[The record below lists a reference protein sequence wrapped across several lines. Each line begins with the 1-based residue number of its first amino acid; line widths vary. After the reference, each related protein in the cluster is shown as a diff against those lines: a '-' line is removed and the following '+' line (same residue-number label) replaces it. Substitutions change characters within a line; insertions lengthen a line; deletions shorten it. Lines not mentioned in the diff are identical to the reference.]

1 MLDLI
6 SFLTQ
11 IQVRKAVKIEEVAA
25 AAGKLSLPFRCFNN
39 TYQIQRIMSTKI
51 IILWVIAVILVTA
64 ISISLSFFMHKP
76 AEPVEYKNKIPM
88 QKTEVGERIKLPEP
102 SYTGST
108 SVEVALSQRRSIRD
122 YSGENLTLDEV
133 SQLLWAAQGITAPW
147 GGRTAP
153 SAGALY
159 PLELYLVV
167 GDVEGIDKGV
177 YKYSREEH
185 ELEKVKEG
193 DIRAELA
200 EAAVGQE
207 CVRDAAIDI
216 VFTAVYER
224 TTRKYGERGIRY
236 VHMEAGH
243 AAQNVYLQAV
253 SLDLGTVVI
262 GAFID
267 DRVKE
272 LVNAG
277 EQEKTLYIMPVGR
290 KG

>member
-1 MLDLI
+1 
-6 SFLTQ
+6 
-11 IQVRKAVKIEEVAA
+11 
-25 AAGKLSLPFRCFNN
+25 
-39 TYQIQRIMSTKI
+39 MSTKI
-51 IILWVIAVILVTA
+51 IILWVIAVILVTVIA
-64 ISISLSFFMHKP
+64 ISLSFFMHKS
-76 AEPVEYKNKIPM
+76 AELEPVEYKIPM
-88 QKTEVGERIKLPEP
+88 QKIEVGGRIKLPEP
-102 SYTGST
+102 SYTGNI
-108 SVEVALSQRRSIRD
+108 SVETALSKRRSIRD
-122 YSGENLTLDEV
+122 YSGENLTLEEV

-159 PLELYLVV
+159 PLELYIVV

-200 EAAVGQE
+200 DAAIGQA
-207 CVRDAAIDI
+207 CIRDAAIDI

-253 SLDLGTVVI
+253 SLDLGTVVT

>member
-1 MLDLI
+1 M
-6 SFLTQ
+6 
-11 IQVRKAVKIEEVAA
+11 
-25 AAGKLSLPFRCFNN
+25 
-39 TYQIQRIMSTKI
+39 MSTKI
-51 IILWVIAVILVTA
+51 IFLWAIAVVLVVAIAIL
-64 ISISLSFFMHKP
+64 ISLSFFMHKP
-76 AEPVEYKNKIPM
+76 AEPEECKNKIPM
-88 QKTEVGERIKLPEP
+88 QKTEVGGRVKLPEP
-102 SYTGST
+102 CSTSNT
-108 SVEVALSQRRSIRD
+108 SVETALSKRRSIRD
-122 YSGENLTLDEV
+122 YSGENLTLEEV

-159 PLELYLVV
+159 PLELYIVV

-177 YKYSREEH
+177 YKYKPEEH
-185 ELEKVKEG
+185 ELKKVKEG

-200 EAAVGQE
+200 DAAGGPE

-224 TTRKYGERGIRY
+224 TTGKYGGRGIRY
-236 VHMEAGH
+236 VHIEVGH

-267 DRVKE
+267 DQVKE

-277 EQEKTLYIMPVGR
+277 EQENPLYIMPVGR
-290 KG
+290 KR

>member
-1 MLDLI
+1 MPTKTILI
-6 SFLTQ
+6 CM
-11 IQVRKAVKIEEVAA
+11 IVA
-25 AAGKLSLPFRCFNN
+25 L
-39 TYQIQRIMSTKI
+39 
-51 IILWVIAVILVTA
+51 VIVTA
-64 ISISLSFFMHKP
+64 IATTFSVLIQQEQPKP
-76 AEPVEYKNKIPM
+76 LETMETKDTQKIGI
-88 QKTEVGERIKLPEP
+88 GERVKLPEP
-102 SYTGST
+102 RYTSNT
-108 SVEVALSQRRSIRD
+108 SVEEALSQRRPIRA
-122 YSGENLTLDEV
+122 YSDENLTVAEV

-177 YKYSREEH
+177 YKYIPEEH
-185 ELEKVKEG
+185 ELEKVKDS

-200 EAAVGQE
+200 DAALEQA
-207 CVRDAAIDI
+207 CVRDAAIDL

-224 TTRKYGERGIRY
+224 TTGKYGERGIKY
-236 VHMEAGH
+236 VQMEAGH

-253 SLDLGTVVI
+253 ALDLGTVVI

-267 DRVKE
+267 GEVKGIM
-272 LVNAG
+272 NMQ
-277 EQEKTLYIMPVGR
+277 EQETPVYIMPAGR

>member
-1 MLDLI
+1 
-6 SFLTQ
+6 
-11 IQVRKAVKIEEVAA
+11 
-25 AAGKLSLPFRCFNN
+25 
-39 TYQIQRIMSTKI
+39 MSTKI

-64 ISISLSFFMHKP
+64 IAISLSFFMHKP

-88 QKTEVGERIKLPEP
+88 QKTEVGGRIKLPEP
-102 SYTGST
+102 RYESET
-108 SVEVALSQRRSIRD
+108 SVEEALSKRRSIRD

-159 PLELYLVV
+159 PLELYVVV

-200 EAAVGQE
+200 DAAGGQE

-224 TTRKYGERGIRY
+224 TTSKYKTPVYEERTGASYLRGIRY

-262 GAFID
+262 GAFMD

-277 EQEKTLYIMPVGR
+277 EQENPLYIMPVGR

>member
-1 MLDLI
+1 
-6 SFLTQ
+6 
-11 IQVRKAVKIEEVAA
+11 
-25 AAGKLSLPFRCFNN
+25 
-39 TYQIQRIMSTKI
+39 MSTKI
-51 IILWVIAVILVTA
+51 IILWVIAVILVTVIA
-64 ISISLSFFMHKP
+64 ISLSFFMHKP
-76 AEPVEYKNKIPM
+76 AEPEPVEYKNKIPM
-88 QKTEVGERIKLPEP
+88 QKIEVGGRIKLPEP
-102 SYTGST
+102 SYTGNI
-108 SVEVALSQRRSIRD
+108 SVETALSKRRSIRD
-122 YSGENLTLDEV
+122 YSGENLTLEEV

-159 PLELYLVV
+159 PLELYTVV

-200 EAAVGQE
+200 DAAIGQE
-207 CVRDAAIDI
+207 CIRDAAIDI

-236 VHMEAGH
+236 VHIEAGH

-267 DRVKE
+267 GEVKE
-272 LVNAG
+272 IMNMQ
-277 EQEKTLYIMPVGR
+277 EQETPLYIMPVGR

>member
-1 MLDLI
+1 
-6 SFLTQ
+6 
-11 IQVRKAVKIEEVAA
+11 
-25 AAGKLSLPFRCFNN
+25 
-39 TYQIQRIMSTKI
+39 MSTKI

-64 ISISLSFFMHKP
+64 IAISLSLFMHKP
-76 AEPVEYKNKIPM
+76 AEPEEYKNKIPM
-88 QKTEVGERIKLPEP
+88 QKTEVGGRIKLPEP
-102 SYTGST
+102 SYMGNT
-108 SVEVALSQRRSIRD
+108 SVEAALSQRRSIRD

-159 PLELYLVV
+159 PLELYVVV
-167 GDVEGIDKGV
+167 GNVEGIDKGV

-200 EAAVGQE
+200 DAAVGQE

-262 GAFID
+262 GAFFD

-277 EQEKTLYIMPVGR
+277 EQENPLYIMPVGR
-290 KG
+290 KRK

>member
-1 MLDLI
+1 
-6 SFLTQ
+6 
-11 IQVRKAVKIEEVAA
+11 
-25 AAGKLSLPFRCFNN
+25 
-39 TYQIQRIMSTKI
+39 MSTKI
-51 IILWVIAVILVTA
+51 IILWVIAVILVMVIA
-64 ISISLSFFMHKP
+64 ISLSFFMHKSAEP
-76 AEPVEYKNKIPM
+76 EPVEYKNKIPM
-88 QKTEVGERIKLPEP
+88 QKIEVGGRIKLPEP
-102 SYTGST
+102 SYTGNI
-108 SVEVALSQRRSIRD
+108 SVETALSKRRSIRD

-159 PLELYLVV
+159 PLELYIVV

-177 YKYSREEH
+177 YKYNREEH

-200 EAAVGQE
+200 DAAIGQA
-207 CVRDAAIDI
+207 CIRDAAIDI